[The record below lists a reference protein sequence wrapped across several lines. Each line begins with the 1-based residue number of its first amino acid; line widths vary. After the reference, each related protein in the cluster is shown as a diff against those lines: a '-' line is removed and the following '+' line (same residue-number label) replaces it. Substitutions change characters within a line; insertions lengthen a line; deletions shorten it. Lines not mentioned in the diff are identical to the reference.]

1 MEKKMKKHKV
11 ILSSRNTNLVKAE
24 ITYLMNMA
32 SVTDIFKH
40 IDKNSKFN
48 ELEQNEKMKLMW
60 KQIGDSLYNSVLN
73 NKKCT
78 TQEVYS
84 RYKYLKDNP
93 EQFFTTLYSFIPP
106 AG

>member
-1 MEKKMKKHKV
+1 
-11 ILSSRNTNLVKAE
+11 
-24 ITYLMNMA
+24 MA

-73 NKKCT
+73 NKN
-78 TQEVYS
+78 VL
-84 RYKYLKDNP
+84 LKRFIQDTSILKTIRNNFLQHFTHLFLRQAKGWKKP
-93 EQFFTTLYSFIPP
+93 GIQFR
-106 AG
+106 